1 MPDRL
6 TAVIADVLRDQLAW
20 DWNGEPGDPDSS
32 CGQAGHMPS
41 GSEVIDEL
49 AAEVAAAIRDDQ
61 TVRTVD
67 ELEALPAGTILQT
80 DNGGVWERLATD
92 SRYCW
97 SLRGGR
103 HGWDYNADMLARYAA
118 PLVILYRPD
127 QEVGGA

>member
-61 TVRTVD
+61 TVRTVE
-67 ELEALPAGTILQT
+67 ELEALPVGTIIEAGDYLLRNRGWITLWQRELHVSGDT
-80 DNGGVWERLATD
+80 THPYDVRTRDIPLPARVVW
-92 SRYCW
+92 
-97 SLRGGR
+97 
-103 HGWDYNADMLARYAA
+103 
-118 PLVILYRPD
+118 RPG
-127 QEVGGA
+127 QEVDGE

>member
-1 MPDRL
+1 MTDRL
-6 TAVIADVLRDQLAW
+6 TAVIEAAIADNDGGVDRSHMRFLAR
-20 DWNGEPGDPDSS
+20 
-32 CGQAGHMPS
+32 C
-41 GSEVIDEL
+41 
-49 AAEVAAAIRDDQ
+49 VAAAIRADQ